1 MGSSKT
7 GKATAPAKV
16 FTCCEFVSCQDKS
29 FDLVAGGSN
38 GTIFLWKK
46 GALTASAQ
54 VLRGRITV
62 VALSVGQDRLFVGGI
77 GGQLKVIDSRTLAT
91 TASFDLLGSGPS
103 PSKGSGRPA
112 SAGRPRTAG
121 ACSSSLSLLP
131 GGSERGGGGGGQR
144 RPVSA
149 SRPRTAQQIGQPI
162 TALAR
167 PTRGGKSVDPASHGQ
182 AAGLSTQRRE
192 ERDNPNPNNGS
203 STTEGEEGGGSRL
216 VTGITVVAGS
226 GRNGAG
232 SYLLVSLGVGKVVRV
247 DIGTGGNTGSDTG
260 SHDLLFFHTGAVYG
274 LAADVSSSARLFC
287 TVGDDKKLMI
297 WDSADRVLI
306 GKTTLKVRLFLFL
319 FLVLLFSSL
328 LLITSLLIT
337 EPLSLLSF
345 GQNQF
350 FRRRRIQCRHF
361 DRLFPDGFHGK
372 GRTLLSSG

>member
-1 MGSSKT
+1 MGGRSSSSKT
-7 GKATAPAKV
+7 PAPAKV

-38 GTIFLWKK
+38 GILFLWKK
-46 GALTASAQ
+46 GTLTASAQ

-62 VALSVGQDRLFVGGI
+62 IALSVGQDRLFVGGI

-91 TASFDLLGSGPS
+91 TASFDLLGSPS
-103 PSKGSGRPA
+103 LSSKGSGTRPS

-121 ACSSSLSLLP
+121 AGSSALSLLP
-131 GGSERGGGGGGQR
+131 GGGGSERGGGGGQR
-144 RPVSA
+144 RPMSA

-192 ERDNPNPNNGS
+192 ERDNPNPN
-203 STTEGEEGGGSRL
+203 TTEGEEGSGGSRL

-247 DIGTGGNTGSDTG
+247 DIGSGSGSNTTSDNSGTTG
-260 SHDLLFFHTGAVYG
+260 SHDLFFFHTGAVYG

-306 GKTTLKVRLFLFL
+306 GKTTLKVCSLFVSFFLFFF
-319 FLVLLFSSL
+319 FLLMINNFSRY
-328 LLITSLLIT
+328 
-337 EPLSLLSF
+337 
-345 GQNQF
+345 N
-350 FRRRRIQCRHF
+350 
-361 DRLFPDGFHGK
+361 
-372 GRTLLSSG
+372 RTLLVVVIWTKPILSSPSDPMAAL